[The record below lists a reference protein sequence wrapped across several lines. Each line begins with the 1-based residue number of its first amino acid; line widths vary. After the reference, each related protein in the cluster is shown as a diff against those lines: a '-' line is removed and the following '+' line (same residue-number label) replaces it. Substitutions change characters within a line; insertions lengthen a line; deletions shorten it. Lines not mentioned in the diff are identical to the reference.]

1 MQDIKELQ
9 DKIAELQIKA
19 DKYDALED
27 MVSTFYVDDEGEEV
41 EDERDLGDLGE
52 VVAIAFGYL

>member
-19 DKYDALED
+19 DKYDALD
-27 MVSTFYVDDEGEEV
+27 DLVASFYLDGEV
-41 EDERDLGDLGE
+41 EGDLGDIGE
-52 VVAIAFGYL
+52 AVAIAFGYL